1 MAPLD
6 CKVLVNITDPNNCL
20 VVLYRM
26 FKQAL
31 TGIDL
36 TYVSA
41 YCDSSDKRRINMTR
55 TDFMGWKDPKLWPN
69 RRIAD

>member
-1 MAPLD
+1 
-6 CKVLVNITDPNNCL
+6 
-20 VVLYRM
+20 M

-31 TGIDL
+31 TRIDL